1 MDILSTI
8 YLGRI
13 QETCGTSLTWAL
25 ADIAQSSLLSH
36 ILASTSLAKI
46 EVTNFVIKVYGH
58 KVIVQQN
65 STFFQQY
72 QRQGEAI
79 CILQAPG
86 LGENGPSVE
95 EDDIVELRKL
105 VYGVDGSL
113 RGMQAWLAE
122 RKAIAVDKRL
132 PDTRP
137 STSQQLPAPGWTNI
151 IYSARVL
158 KVLHSDERLILRVQ
172 GLPFVATSCIER
184 FNIQLCSSERPR
196 CIFFALQLVQQA
208 LLSRGLHGNTLLN
221 GIDTG
226 STQQD
231 KSRWMRSMLFPT
243 PQDCE
248 MQENLHLGGSQE
260 SSDLDLNREQRRA
273 VNSIWSQD
281 YGNLP
286 FLISGPPGTGK
297 TKTVIETVLQLVKK
311 TTEHA
316 HILLYQSLFL
326 LVRPGIRIRGSSE
339 KMSY

>member
-1 MDILSTI
+1 
-8 YLGRI
+8 
-13 QETCGTSLTWAL
+13 
-25 ADIAQSSLLSH
+25 
-36 ILASTSLAKI
+36 
-46 EVTNFVIKVYGH
+46 
-58 KVIVQQN
+58 
-65 STFFQQY
+65 
-72 QRQGEAI
+72 
-79 CILQAPG
+79 
-86 LGENGPSVE
+86 
-95 EDDIVELRKL
+95 
-105 VYGVDGSL
+105 
-113 RGMQAWLAE
+113 MQAWLAA

-132 PDTRP
+132 PGTRP

-158 KVLHSDERLILRVQ
+158 KVLHSEERLILRVQ

-184 FNIQLCSSERPR
+184 FNIQFMCSSERPG
-196 CIFFALQLVQQA
+196 CILFALQLVQQA

-231 KSRWMRSMLFPT
+231 KSRWMRSMIFPT

-248 MQENLHLGGSQE
+248 MQDNLHIGGSQE
-260 SSDLDLNREQRRA
+260 SADLDLNREQRRA

-316 HILLYQSLFL
+316 HILLCAPSDPAADTLAQHLRAHLTTGEL
-326 LVRPGIRIRGSSE
+326 LRLHRPSRMLEEVPGALLPYCCILDSTFALPVFQAMMRYTVVVTTCHDACLLTRARLTNTDLYTVECQMQRITR
-339 KMSY
+339 